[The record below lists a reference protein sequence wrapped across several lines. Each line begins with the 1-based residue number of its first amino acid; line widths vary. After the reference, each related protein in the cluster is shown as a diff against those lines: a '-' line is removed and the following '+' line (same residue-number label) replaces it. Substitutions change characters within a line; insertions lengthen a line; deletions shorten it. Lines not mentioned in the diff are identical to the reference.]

1 MKVSISQIAQL
12 AGVSKTTVSFVLNGR
27 GDEKNIS
34 QATQSKIYEIA
45 KNHHYQPN
53 QLARSLS
60 LGKTETLAL
69 VVPDISNPFYGKIA
83 RFIEKYA
90 ENKGYKV
97 MIASTDENM
106 SKEQN
111 LLKNFKARQIDG
123 IVLASAQRKWSD
135 TSALNTIPTVY
146 FDRIFQEQEHSF
158 VDIDNQN
165 ATEKLTSAL
174 ISKRHKRIGLL
185 TLTSYLP
192 NINQRLKGYYKAL
205 EKASLKIDTELVIE
219 VNYNNKKKY
228 VQKALEHLLHLNEPV
243 TAVVFLNNVLAA
255 EGIWAINTYW
265 PELKDKLEFASFDNL
280 DLFDYSTP
288 KVISVLQPA
297 KQIAQSCINM
307 LCNQINDNKMEKGRC
322 IQTKIIDR

>member
-1 MKVSISQIAQL
+1 MKISISQIAQL

-34 QATQSKIYEIA
+34 QATQVKISEIA
-45 KNHHYQPN
+45 KSHHYQPN

-60 LGKTETLAL
+60 LGKSETLAL

-90 ENKGYKV
+90 EAKGYKV
-97 MIASTDENM
+97 MIASTGEDI

-111 LLKNFKARQIDG
+111 LLKSFKARQIDG
-123 IVLASAQRKWSD
+123 IVLASAQRTWTD
-135 TSALNTIPTVY
+135 GATLNTIPIVY
-146 FDRIFQEQEHSF
+146 FDRIFQEQECSF

-165 ATEKLTSAL
+165 ATEKLTSTL
-174 ISKRHKRIGLL
+174 INKTHKRIGLL

-192 NINQRLKGYYKAL
+192 NINQRLKGYYGAL
-205 EKASLKIDTELVIE
+205 KKASMQIDPKLVIE
-219 VNYNNKKKY
+219 INYNNKKKY
-228 VQKALEHLLHLNEPV
+228 VHKALERLLYLNEPV

-265 PELKDKLEFASFDNL
+265 PELKDKIEFASFDNL
-280 DLFDYSTP
+280 DLFDYSAP
-288 KVISVLQPA
+288 KVISVLQPTE
-297 KQIAQSCINM
+297 QIAQNCINM
-307 LCNQINDNKMEKGRC
+307 LCSQIKENKMVKGRC
-322 IQTKIIDR
+322 IRTKLIER